1 MIKESGITS
10 KLYSMIA
17 KLFGMYKKPDCIEGF
32 KQLCIQMKED
42 KIISQS
48 HLNRIT
54 KVLDL
59 ESTRVKD
66 IMVPRPNMVNVQI
79 ESSIEDI
86 KNMVKESGH
95 SRFPVIDEEN
105 KKILGVIVVKD
116 LLMSKG
122 KKSIKEFIRKILFV
136 PENRRLNNLLSDFQ
150 KKHQHIAIVIDEYGD
165 ISGLITI
172 ENIIE
177 QITGEIEDEHDL
189 RTAEEKIEKRN
200 QNEYIIQ
207 ARTSIEEFNE
217 FFKSKFKDENLDTI
231 GGLVLKEFGYIPR
244 IGEKTSLQ
252 QFTFTILKANEKK
265 IISMNLKIQKAEKQ
279 ENKTDETMLK

>member
-1 MIKESGITS
+1 MKKESRILS
-10 KLYSMIA
+10 KLNSTIA
-17 KLFGMYKKPDCIEGF
+17 KLFGMYKKPNSIEGF
-32 KQLCIQMKED
+32 KQLCRHMRED
-42 KIISQS
+42 RIISQN

-59 ESTRVKD
+59 ESTRVRD
-66 IMVPRPNMVNVQI
+66 IMIPRPNMVNVPI

-86 KNMVKESGH
+86 KNLVKESGH

-136 PENRRLNNLLSDFQ
+136 PENRRLNSLLNDFQ
-150 KKHQHIAIVIDEYGD
+150 KMHKHIAIVIDEYGD

-177 QITGEIEDEHDL
+177 QITGDIEDEHDL
-189 RTAEEKIEKRN
+189 KTEEEKIKKGN
-200 QNEYIIQ
+200 HNGYIIQ
-207 ARTSIEEFNE
+207 ARTSIEEFNA
-217 FFKSKFKDENLDTI
+217 FFKSQFKDEDLDTI
-231 GGLVLKEFGYIPR
+231 GGLILKKFGYIPK
-244 IGEKTSLQ
+244 IGEKAKLDN
-252 QFTFTILKANEKK
+252 FTFTILKASEKQ
-265 IISMNLKIQKAEKQ
+265 IILLSLDIQKIRESK
-279 ENKTDETMLK
+279 K